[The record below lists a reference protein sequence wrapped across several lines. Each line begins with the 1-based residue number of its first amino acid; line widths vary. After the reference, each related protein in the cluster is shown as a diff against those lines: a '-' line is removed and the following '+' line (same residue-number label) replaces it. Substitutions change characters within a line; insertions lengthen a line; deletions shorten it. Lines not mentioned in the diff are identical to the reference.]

1 MGEPQWLTSG
11 VGERS
16 PAASQDGRFAFVSS
30 TFDWD
35 IWSLPLEANRAEV
48 RGEPERVVSGLSNDV
63 YPSISDDGRRLAY
76 ISDRSGNRRVWLR
89 DLATGEDTSVT
100 IGSDDDSRAA
110 ISPDGSQVAFVRSE
124 RRQNNLYVLDLG
136 QETDRRL
143 VEGVGNM
150 FGWMPDGKGVLY
162 YTPTPLRYKT
172 VNVKTGEQA
181 EIELKHPESRLFTL
195 RFAPDGSW
203 LSFNRPDRTAGA
215 WPLFIAH
222 VENGQPTEHD
232 KWIQITQDS
241 VASHPWWSPDG
252 NTLYFR
258 SNRDEYT
265 CIWAQPLDPTTKKP
279 RGPLKP
285 IRHFHGRV
293 RTDGVGG
300 GKFGYGMTNDRLYF
314 PLSEPKA
321 NIWLAE
327 PQTKP

>member
-1 MGEPQWLTSG
+1 M
-11 VGERS
+11 
-16 PAASQDGRFAFVSS
+16 ASR
-30 TFDWD
+30 T
-35 IWSLPLEANRAEV
+35 L
-48 RGEPERVVSGLSNDV
+48 
-63 YPSISDDGRRLAY
+63 
-76 ISDRSGNRRVWLR
+76 
-89 DLATGEDTSVT
+89 
-100 IGSDDDSRAA
+100 
-110 ISPDGSQVAFVRSE
+110 DGSLGVAIISLQGEGTDHEPDPEGTF
-124 RRQNNLYVLDLG
+124 LLG
-136 QETDRRL
+136 A
-143 VEGVGNM
+143 
-150 FGWMPDGKGVLY
+150 KGDILIG
-162 YTPTPLRYKT
+162 LQQ
-172 VNVKTGEQA
+172 TGEQA

-203 LSFNRPDRTAGA
+203 LSFNRPDRTTGA

-222 VENGQPTEHD
+222 VENGQPTEYD

-241 VASHPWWSPDG
+241 VANHPWWSPDG

-285 IRHFHGRV
+285 IRHFHERV